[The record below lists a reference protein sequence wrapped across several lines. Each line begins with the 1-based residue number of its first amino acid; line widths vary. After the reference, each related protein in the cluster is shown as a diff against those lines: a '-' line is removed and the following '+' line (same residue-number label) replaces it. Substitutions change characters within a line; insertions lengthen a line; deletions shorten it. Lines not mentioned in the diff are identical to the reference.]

1 MLVKPMFFHKPS
13 MTSTHDSAESIATP
27 SLDLDL
33 DDDQIRN
40 MLLSPLN
47 FEAIAD
53 RSRVYHSFK
62 EKSMACSSHF
72 RESAGKPCAMFLHKE
87 MSSQETFFDREGISS
102 GHQPVQGKD
111 ETFFRISDPE
121 EAAR

>member
-27 SLDLDL
+27 SLELDL

-47 FEAIAD
+47 LEAIAD

-62 EKSMACSSHF
+62 EKSMAC
-72 RESAGKPCAMFLHKE
+72 
-87 MSSQETFFDREGISS
+87 
-102 GHQPVQGKD
+102 
-111 ETFFRISDPE
+111 
-121 EAAR
+121 